1 MVLTITGFNLET
13 SERTRIPSSSSV
25 TSTPISIIL
34 EIRGRLCSQTASLIR
49 TSPLVMAAATIKVPA
64 SIRSCTT
71 WCSAP
76 CSLSTPL
83 MVKVSVPAP
92 LMLAPILF
100 KRMAKSTISGS
111 RAAFSMTVVPLAR
124 VAAIIRFW
132 VAPTLGKSR

>member
-1 MVLTITGFNLET
+1 MVFTMTGFSFST
-13 SERTRIPSSSSV
+13 SARTRIPRSSSV

-34 EIRGRLCSQTASLIR
+34 EIRGRLCSQMASLIK
-49 TSPLVMAAATIKVPA
+49 TSPPVIAAATMKVPA

-71 WCSAP
+71 WCLAP
-76 CSLSTPL
+76 CSFSTPL

-100 KRMAKSTISGS
+100 NRMAKSTISGS
-111 RAAFSMTVVPLAR
+111 RAAFSITVVPSAR
-124 VAAIIRFW
+124 VAAIIRFC